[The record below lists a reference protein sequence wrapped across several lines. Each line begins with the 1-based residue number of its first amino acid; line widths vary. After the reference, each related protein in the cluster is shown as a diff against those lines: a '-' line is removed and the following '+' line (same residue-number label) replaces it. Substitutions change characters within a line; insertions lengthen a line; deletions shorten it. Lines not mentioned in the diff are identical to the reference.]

1 MSFLTI
7 LPRDRYDP
15 RAFAGFDPTKED
27 YHPGNAYA
35 MAWMCQLSYETADPD
50 KVKSVAKD
58 WGLEL
63 VDASIISEASVTAL
77 PMSSTHLIAARRDGA
92 PILAFA
98 GTDPV
103 SLANWITDFDI
114 GVTSAGA
121 AHGFATA
128 AESVRPK
135 IEKVLEAVW
144 PVGPVFVT
152 GHSLGAALAAVTA
165 TGIRPAFSQ
174 RVRAVYALG
183 MPRAGDAQ
191 FASAYNSQLGARTF
205 RLVHGE
211 DLVPTV
217 PPSELG
223 ARHVGRLLTC
233 PRLGKFD
240 ENALAQSTDSD
251 EPSFV
256 KGISRDLREA
266 PGAAISTLDRLKL
279 AAELAMGINPTGLR
293 TDPGGIAIE
302 LLPPRLRDHVPDRY
316 IAATRKA

>member
-1 MSFLTI
+1 
-7 LPRDRYDP
+7 
-15 RAFAGFDPTKED
+15 
-27 YHPGNAYA
+27 

-50 KVKSVAKD
+50 KIKSVAGD
-58 WGLEL
+58 FGLEL
-63 VDASIISEASVTAL
+63 VDGSIISEASVTAL

-92 PILAFA
+92 VILAFA

-114 GVTSAGA
+114 GVTSVGA
-121 AHGFATA
+121 AHGFAAA

-135 IEKVLEAVW
+135 IERLLESVW

-152 GHSLGAALAAVTA
+152 GHSLGAALAAITA
-165 TGIRPAFSQ
+165 ISIRPAFSQ

-191 FASAYNSQLGARTF
+191 FLSAYNSQLGARTF
-205 RLVHGE
+205 RLVHGQ

-223 ARHVGRLLTC
+223 LRHVGRLLTC
-233 PRLGKFD
+233 ARLGKFD
-240 ENALAQSTDSD
+240 QAELAQSTDSD
-251 EPSFV
+251 EPGFV
-256 KGISRDLREA
+256 KGISRELRDPAIA
-266 PGAAISTLDRLKL
+266 PDSVLDRLKL
-279 AAELAMGINPTGLR
+279 AAELAMGVNPTGLR

-316 IAATRKA
+316 IAATRNP